1 MFLSLNSEIFFS
13 IQMSL
18 VQCQSQFDVTRW
30 LYSRSSQQWQRIEW
44 LMFFFSAETSHHNW
58 KLSSI
63 PPLSNRNHCR
73 NISCLKNPRAANFS
87 KWTWWNM
94 SHHHHVFLGWLFV
107 GNCSMRLKIVSNK
120 TLASQKKC
128 GQLVSQTKFDVQR
141 WLEGDCLW
149 INWHFPSS
157 ILIVVSFSPVLL
169 PKRSEI
175 GPQINECQKAMLHY

>member
-13 IQMSL
+13 IQMS
-18 VQCQSQFDVTRW
+18 QCQSQFDVTRW

-73 NISCLKNPRAANFS
+73 NISCLKNPRGANFS
-87 KWTWWNM
+87 KWTWRIL

-107 GNCSMRLKIVSNK
+107 GNCSLCLKIVWSK
-120 TLASQKKC
+120 TLASQKMRSIGVPNKVWC
-128 GQLVSQTKFDVQR
+128 PEVIRGRLLVNKLTVSIFYLDCCFFSAQSFHQKGQR
-141 WLEGDCLW
+141 
-149 INWHFPSS
+149 
-157 ILIVVSFSPVLL
+157 
-169 PKRSEI
+169 
-175 GPQINECQKAMLHY
+175 

>member
-1 MFLSLNSEIFFS
+1 MSQDVFILDPPSNSRELSDWCFS
-13 IQMSL
+13 SL
-18 VQCQSQFDVTRW
+18 LKLLTT
-30 LYSRSSQQWQRIEW
+30 IESW
-44 LMFFFSAETSHHNW
+44 ALFPHYQTGIIAETSPVWRIQGRLTFQSEHGGIWVTTTMSFLAGCLLATVLCVWRSFEAKLWHH
-58 KLSSI
+58 K
-63 PPLSNRNHCR
+63 
-73 NISCLKNPRAANFS
+73 
-87 KWTWWNM
+87 
-94 SHHHHVFLGWLFV
+94 
-107 GNCSMRLKIVSNK
+107 
-120 TLASQKKC
+120 KKC